1 MPHSC
6 MHWAVEAIGSR
17 ASKMHKRT
25 ILWGLLC
32 AMPCLTAGAILS
44 ADYAMVAKKKK
55 GIQGLAGWC
64 WGLAEGAMLRE
75 LCFGPESRLRLTVG
89 NRFEGF
95 ETTGLYRT
103 GRNGPLELLGFPN
116 EGWPSPSPLLE
127 CQIELPLVDIL
138 QLGGCE
144 LSGRWDRKRKHT
156 D

>member
-1 MPHSC
+1 
-6 MHWAVEAIGSR
+6 
-17 ASKMHKRT
+17 MHKRT
-25 ILWGLLC
+25 ILWALLI

-44 ADYAMVAKKKK
+44 TGDAMAAKRK

-64 WGLAEGAMLRE
+64 WGLAEGATLRE
-75 LCFGPESRLRLTVG
+75 LCFGSESRLRLIVG

-103 GRNGPLELLGFPN
+103 GRNGPLELLGFPD
-116 EGWPSPSPLLE
+116 EGWPSASPLLE
-127 CQIELPLVDIL
+127 CQIDLPVVDVL
-138 QLGGCE
+138 RLSGCK